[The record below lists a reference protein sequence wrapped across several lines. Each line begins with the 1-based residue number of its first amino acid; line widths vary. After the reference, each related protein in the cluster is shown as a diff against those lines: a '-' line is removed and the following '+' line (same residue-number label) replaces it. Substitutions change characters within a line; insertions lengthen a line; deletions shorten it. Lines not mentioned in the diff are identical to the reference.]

1 MENCATFAG
10 FLDEAEKLQNTPGQT
25 RSLYRTFLAF
35 NDFAQYAGIP
45 YADYARQ
52 RADFSAPELER
63 GLNVYR
69 NVTDLHYDN
78 DELPGAAD
86 IRDGKAL
93 WISPVFPPTGVL
105 IGAGLI
111 RPDNSGGFTDVEPR
125 WEDFDAVM
133 AYADQVAGVFY
144 PCEQTRFVDVMEKY
158 LSGETSYA
166 NAAKA
171 AQSQLN
177 IYLSE

>member
-1 MENCATFAG
+1 ME
-10 FLDEAEKLQNTPGQT
+10 KRT
-25 RSLYRTFLAF
+25 R
-35 NDFAQYAGIP
+35 
-45 YADYARQ
+45 ADYARQ

-69 NVTDLHYDN
+69 NATDLHYDN

-111 RPDNSGGFTDVEPR
+111 NTFDELVMMPLRDLEGGIRAKITPSVAVSNSSP
-125 WEDFDAVM
+125 
-133 AYADQVAGVFY
+133 
-144 PCEQTRFVDVMEKY
+144 
-158 LSGETSYA
+158 
-166 NAAKA
+166 N
-171 AQSQLN
+171 
-177 IYLSE
+177 LSE

>member
-35 NDFAQYAGIP
+35 NDFAQYVGIP

-78 DELPGAAD
+78 DELSGAAD

-111 RPDNSGGFTDVEPR
+111 NTFDELVMMPLRDLEGGIRAKVTLSVAVSNSSP
-125 WEDFDAVM
+125 
-133 AYADQVAGVFY
+133 
-144 PCEQTRFVDVMEKY
+144 
-158 LSGETSYA
+158 
-166 NAAKA
+166 N
-171 AQSQLN
+171 
-177 IYLSE
+177 LSE